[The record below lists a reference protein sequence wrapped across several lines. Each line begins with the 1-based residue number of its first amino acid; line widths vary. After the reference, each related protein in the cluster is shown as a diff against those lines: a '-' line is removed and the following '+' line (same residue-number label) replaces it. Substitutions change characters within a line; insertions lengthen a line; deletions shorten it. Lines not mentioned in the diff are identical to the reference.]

1 MRNIKL
7 IVAYD
12 GTDFCGWQ
20 YQPSVRTVQ
29 GILTEALRKILRDQI
44 VLTAASRTDAGVHAY
59 GQTSNFYTDN
69 DIDLGK
75 LIKGTNSRSPGD
87 VSVLNA
93 EEADEAFHSTHD
105 AVGKHYRYTIW
116 RGTAD
121 NPLNRRFHW
130 WYTYRVD
137 TSAIHAAA
145 CHMTGTHDFKGI
157 QVNSG
162 KQQEETVRTVSRIHI
177 TEDGEQLHI
186 NIFGKG
192 FMYKQVRSM
201 VGLMMAA
208 GRGKVSP
215 DAIPAII
222 SGDPSN
228 RYADVAPP
236 KGLILMKVYYTPA
249 PELELKD

>member
-20 YQPSVRTVQ
+20 FQPAVRTVQ
-29 GILTEALRKILRDQI
+29 GILTDALRKILHEQI

-59 GQTSNFYTDN
+59 GQTVNFYTGN

-87 VSVLNA
+87 ISVWNA
-93 EEADEAFHSTHD
+93 EEADEEFHSTYD
-105 AVGKHYRYTIW
+105 AIGKHYRYTIW
-116 RGTAD
+116 KGIAD
-121 NPLNRRFHW
+121 NPLTRRFHW
-130 WYTYRVD
+130 WYTYPVD
-137 TSAIHAAA
+137 TNAINAAA
-145 CHMTGTHDFKGI
+145 RHMTGTHDFRGL

-162 KQQEETVRTVSRIHI
+162 KPQEETVRSVSRIQV
-177 TEDGEQLHI
+177 TENAEQLYI
-186 NIFGKG
+186 DVFGKG

-201 VGLMMAA
+201 AGLIMAA
-208 GRGKVSP
+208 GRGKVDP
-215 DAIPAII
+215 DMVPAII
-222 SGDPSN
+222 SGEPVK

-236 KGLILMKVYYTPA
+236 QGLTLMKVYYTPA
-249 PELELKD
+249 PELEP